1 MILYLQNAFYL
12 RDVSSIRQ
20 NKMEALIKKE
30 LSNIFLRNGSV
41 FTKGALVSVTI
52 VRISPDLSFAKC
64 YLSIFS
70 KESKEDV
77 LQFILLNM
85 NKIKKELGRSM
96 RNIKKTPEIAFFIDD
111 SLDYSENI
119 DNLLKK

>member
-1 MILYLQNAFYL
+1 
-12 RDVSSIRQ
+12 
-20 NKMEALIKKE
+20 MEALIKKE

-41 FTKGALVSVTI
+41 FTKGALVSVTV

-70 KESKEDV
+70 KEPKEDA
-77 LQFILLNM
+77 LQFILLNA

>member
-41 FTKGALVSVTI
+41 FTKGALVSVTV

-70 KESKEDV
+70 KEPKEDA
-77 LQFILLNM
+77 LQFILLNA